1 MGRRYLLVGIV
12 LLLIVVGLLM
22 PVGQKIWDQKIFF
35 SQVRSVRSQIESLA
49 ERPPKD
55 TDPDKWRRAVE
66 WTSNVIVQDFFA
78 PTSSEAPGLQSLVEQ
93 LPARLQAD
101 VNYETLQWIWDM
113 VEIACGPRSCAIRFR
128 DIPLLTKDP
137 ISDENLAN
145 VWSLDRIEGIDLSG
159 SEITDASL
167 HVLKD
172 KKNLRLIVLP
182 KTRVTEEAV
191 EALRRE
197 RPDCEISLL

>member
-1 MGRRYLLVGIV
+1 MRRSYLLGVIV
-12 LLLIVVGLLM
+12 LMLIVIGLLV

-35 SQVRSVRSQIESLA
+35 SQVRNLRSQIDSLA

-66 WTSNVIVQDFFA
+66 WTSNVICQDFFA
-78 PTSSEAPGLQSLVEQ
+78 PTPTEAAGLQSLVEQ

-101 VNYETLQWIWDM
+101 VNYETLQWIWDK
-113 VEIACGPRSCAIRFR
+113 VEIACGPKSYAIRFR

-145 VWSLDRIEGIDLSG
+145 VWSLDRIEGIDLSS
-159 SEITDASL
+159 SEITDVSL
-167 HVLKD
+167 NVLKE
-172 KKNLRLIVLP
+172 KQNLQWITLP
-182 KTRVTEEAV
+182 KTSVTEQGV
-191 EALRRE
+191 EALRRD
-197 RPDCEISLL
+197 RPDCEISW